1 MVREHRLP
9 TAFQVALDRLSIL
22 VGRRHKT
29 ITAGGLRFRV
39 RRLAADEHF
48 VREVVV
54 DEEYVPAGYEIGERD
69 LVVDAGGNI
78 GSFALYA
85 ANKARLG
92 RVVSLEPIED
102 NYRLLVA
109 NVALNR
115 FDNVSAKRAALVAHR
130 GPARVYLSSYG
141 SGGHSVLRD
150 LAQQSQAFEE
160 VQGVTLEDVFDEYQ
174 LPRCDFL
181 KLDCE
186 GAEFEI
192 LQGLNPEVCRRV
204 DKVVLEYHTFPDR
217 DKYEQ
222 SRELVERLIELGFE
236 IDRYTDVM
244 GTNWGTILP
253 GDG

>member
-1 MVREHRLP
+1 M
-9 TAFQVALDRLSIL
+9 
-22 VGRRHKT
+22 
-29 ITAGGLRFRV
+29 
-39 RRLAADEHF
+39 
-48 VREVVV
+48 
-54 DEEYVPAGYEIGERD
+54 
-69 LVVDAGGNI
+69 VVDAGGNI

-115 FDNVSAKRAALVAHR
+115 VDNVSAKRAALVAHQ

-141 SGGHSVLRD
+141 SGGHSLLRD

-160 VQGVTLEDVFDEYQ
+160 VPGVTLEDVFDEYQ

-192 LQGLNPEVCRRV
+192 LQGLNPEV
-204 DKVVLEYHTFPDR
+204 
-217 DKYEQ
+217 
-222 SRELVERLIELGFE
+222 SRA
-236 IDRYTDVM
+236 
-244 GTNWGTILP
+244 
-253 GDG
+253 